1 MRNRS
6 IPFGYHY
13 QNGIMAVHPQE
24 SQTVRA
30 VFAAYLGGEPLS
42 KIAAHLTA
50 KLVEYLPGHWQ
61 WDKARV
67 KRLLDNAKYTGE
79 NDYPPIIDERDFQ
92 MAHQKKESANTN
104 RQQVDKDVKLFKS
117 LVHCHHCGGP
127 MVRRMDSRFE
137 NPVTWKCP
145 RCGYCLPLP
154 DEEFKRRV
162 FLLQQRLVDKP
173 LLAEKEEEPIP
184 VASMEARRLTNEI
197 FRKLDSGDFNEGELV
212 NLALQ
217 CAAENYQT
225 INSARHITERLTA
238 TLLHAGP
245 LSAFDRTLFER
256 TVSEIHLTRKG
267 EILLKLQNGVFIEEG
282 GVP

>member
-24 SQTVRA
+24 SQIVQA
-30 VFAAYLGGEPLS
+30 VFMAYLSGEPLS

-50 KLVEYLPGHWQ
+50 KLVEYLPGCWH

-67 KRLLDNAKYTGE
+67 KRILDNTKYIGNGE
-79 NDYPPIIDERDFQ
+79 YPPIIKEKDFQ

-104 RQQVDKDVKLFKS
+104 RQPVDEDIKLFKG
-117 LVHCHHCGGP
+117 LAHCHHCGGP

-145 RCGYCLPLP
+145 RCDYFLPLP
-154 DEEFKRRV
+154 DEEFKQRV
-162 FLLQQRLVDKP
+162 FLLQKKLVEKP
-173 LLAEKEEEPIP
+173 LLAEKEEETIP

-197 FRKLDSGDFNEGELV
+197 FRKLDSGVFSEDELV

-217 CAAENYQT
+217 CAAKNYEA
-225 INSARHITERLTA
+225 ISSARHITDRLTA
-238 TLLHAGP
+238 ALLHAGP
-245 LSAFDRTLFER
+245 LSALPLVVNLFFGMVVPPSECFVQPPTL
-256 TVSEIHLTRKG
+256 L
-267 EILLKLQNGVFIEEG
+267 
-282 GVP
+282 